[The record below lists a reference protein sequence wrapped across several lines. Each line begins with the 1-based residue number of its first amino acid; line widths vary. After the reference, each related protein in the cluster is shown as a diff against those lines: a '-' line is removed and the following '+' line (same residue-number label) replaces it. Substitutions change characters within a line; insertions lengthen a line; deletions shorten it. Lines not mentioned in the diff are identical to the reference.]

1 MQHQYTQYDC
11 EWHVTSNTPTT
22 NIVNI
27 YLHSVFFNE
36 SIAFWNVVD
45 VDRRSMI
52 QVLEHQISQ
61 KQWFFTFS
69 WRATFCKHSL
79 TNTFDAILNRIVFN
93 LIYFDRWSCVCV
105 MTNVKTSGG
114 YVQLLLCWWWRFV
127 YRVDGW
133 RLAWT
138 MSIGHWISTKGSSH
152 FLSNDF
158 LLNTA
163 FYLSLLGAW
172 CNVRHQ
178 RSETQMKV
186 QHLYLNVP
194 FYWIFLVK
202 KYLQICL
209 NSTPKITNDIDRPS
223 KWRKHSQLVTK

>member
-52 QVLEHQISQ
+52 QVLEHQICQ

-138 MSIGHWISTKGSSH
+138 LDIDEGLFAFSIKRFLTKYNILPFLVRCMVQRSTSEIRDTNESTAFIFKRTILLNILSKKIST
-152 FLSNDF
+152 N
-158 LLNTA
+158 LLKFNTKN
-163 FYLSLLGAW
+163 YKW
-172 CNVRHQ
+172 H
-178 RSETQMKV
+178 
-186 QHLYLNVP
+186 
-194 FYWIFLVK
+194 W
-202 KYLQICL
+202 
-209 NSTPKITNDIDRPS
+209 STK
-223 KWRKHSQLVTK
+223 